1 MKKFTENDIFINVVK
16 AHPKLSFFCYNG
28 KIYVDNSSKQ
38 TVKLNNFLQL
48 PSGQVVALDNVLLT
62 EGGDFLITESG
73 DYILIE

>member
-1 MKKFTENDIFINVVK
+1 MKKFTENDIFINTIK

-48 PSGQVVALDNVLLT
+48 PSGAGVTIDNALLAED
-62 EGGDFLITESG
+62 GSFLITESG